1 MSVLRRCPLAVGLYI
16 VFTSWLYAVRRS
28 HSWGTDEW
36 TVCNILN
43 HRESNW
49 ASLPGRPR
57 VKKQNQYVFLSLELT
72 LRERKRGLEGG
83 GEGKGMGGRAR
94 SFASLTPS
102 KWRCQGHLRRGSN
115 YTNYIVRH
123 RGIKHWLIVSSVG
136 VVAVLTPAL
145 TAKTSFPRE
154 RYLSLLTPDLLPEGT
169 ILVSG
174 RTRDI
179 LPECTTPQSL
189 LAAKTSLPRAMSLLE
204 AKLVLQSRSRNL
216 MYAAIWFVRSTTHKT
231 KTKNRKSVRIRLGA
245 ELAFFFACPWT
256 RISRVK
262 MDLTEWRVSS
272 AKMSMANC
280 YRCAPVNSVSSY
292 G

>member
-1 MSVLRRCPLAVGLYI
+1 MYLSRAHLK
-16 VFTSWLYAVRRS
+16 
-28 HSWGTDEW
+28 
-36 TVCNILN
+36 
-43 HRESNW
+43 REEKG
-49 ASLPGRPR
+49 AGGR
-57 VKKQNQYVFLSLELT
+57 
-72 LRERKRGLEGG
+72 
-83 GEGKGMGGRAR
+83 GKGMGGRAR
-94 SFASLTPS
+94 STASLTPS
-102 KWRCQGHLRRGSN
+102 RWRCQRHLRRGSN

-123 RGIKHWLIVSSVG
+123 RGIKHWLNVSSTG

-145 TAKTSFPRE
+145 THSKD
-154 RYLSLLTPDLLPEGT
+154 LLPESTILVFAHTKDLLPEGT
-169 ILVSG
+169 ILVSA

-189 LAAKTSLPRAMSLLE
+189 LAAKTSLPGALSLLE

-231 KTKNRKSVRIRLGA
+231 KTKNRKSVRIRLGV

-280 YRCAPVNSVSSY
+280 YRCASVNSVSSY
-292 G
+292 KHPTLLKELAYGYQEYCTELVMGGKRKRVVIYNTLRRKGGACMCAIITSFRQCPGQNNVPASNK

>member
-43 HRESNW
+43 YRESNW

-57 VKKQNQYVFLSLELT
+57 VKKQNQYVSLSLELT
-72 LRERKRGLEGG
+72 LSERKRGLEGG

-94 SFASLTPS
+94 CFASLTPS

-145 TAKTSFPRE
+145 THSK
-154 RYLSLLTPDLLPEGT
+154 DLLPERT
-169 ILVSG
+169 ILVFAH
-174 RTRDI
+174 TR
-179 LPECTTPQSL
+179 PPSRGHY
-189 LAAKTSLPRAMSLLE
+189 TSLWSHQRHP
-204 AKLVLQSRSRNL
+204 
-216 MYAAIWFVRSTTHKT
+216 
-231 KTKNRKSVRIRLGA
+231 
-245 ELAFFFACPWT
+245 
-256 RISRVK
+256 SRVHYTTVFARSK
-262 MDLTEWRVSS
+262 DLPPKGNVFARSETGPAEPLTKLDVCSNLICEIDHTQN
-272 AKMSMANC
+272 KNQK
-280 YRCAPVNSVSSY
+280 
-292 G
+292 